1 MAAKDTVIPG
11 GAANQKRA
19 KFQNIRAIIIA
30 AVAVILFGGFAIW
43 VQRPKT
49 ETDTVAGGAV
59 DRLTDT
65 VARNPGDAESFKQ
78 LNDQVQGIEGALDD
92 GKKRDDDLQR
102 TMDELLN
109 AVRGENASEA
119 QMADEMELLTQ
130 QVLDLQRRL
139 TAREERPETA
149 RAPTPQSGPLGAG
162 QGGAVGASPA
172 PIGFGPRGRTSSE
185 LIEPTARR
193 SQQVINL
200 TSEAGAQAL
209 DAFDQAIN
217 GSLSETKEPKV
228 FDTAHYIP
236 ANAYAP
242 ARVLVGVDAATGRE
256 AQADPQAAVFQIT
269 GPARHVV
276 VDGEIQLT
284 DLTGCLVNGA
294 ATGNLSTERVTI
306 KLQKMTCPNPK
317 GGATEQMVEGHV
329 TQLGK
334 AGIRGTIVSRVG
346 DRLNKATIAGG
357 LSGLGR
363 AFGGV
368 AQGGVGIGGGGGII
382 QEVPNTEDLALAAGG
397 QAVAGAA
404 DTLAQYYIDQAK
416 AIQPVVSMPTGV
428 KVELVFISGFK
439 ARPTLSEEDR

>member
-1 MAAKDTVIPG
+1 MAGKDTIIPG
-11 GAANQKRA
+11 GASNQNRA
-19 KFQNIRAIIIA
+19 KSKNMRAIIIA
-30 AVAVILFGGFAIW
+30 VIFVVLFGGFAIW
-43 VQRPKT
+43 VQRPKA
-49 ETDTVAGGAV
+49 ETDAPAGGAV

-78 LNDQVQGIEGALDD
+78 LNDQVQGIEGALAE
-92 GKKRDDDLQR
+92 GKSRDDELQR
-102 TMDELLN
+102 SMDEVLS
-109 AVRGENASEA
+109 AVRGESASEE
-119 QMADEMELLTQ
+119 QLLEEMNLLAQ

-139 TAREERPETA
+139 TAQEERPETA
-149 RAPTPQSGPLGAG
+149 RAPTPQSGPLGVG
-162 QGGAVGASPA
+162 QGGFTDVSPA
-172 PIGFGPRGRTSSE
+172 PIGFGGQGRVTTE
-185 LIEPTARR
+185 LVEPTARR

-200 TSEAGAQAL
+200 ASEAGAAAVE
-209 DAFDQAIN
+209 AFDQAVN
-217 GSLSETKEPKV
+217 GSLSEAKEPKV
-228 FDTAHYIP
+228 FDTENYIP

-276 VDGEIQLT
+276 VNGEIQLT

-306 KLQKMTCPNPK
+306 KLQKMSCPNPD
-317 GGATEQMVEGHV
+317 GGVTEQTVEGHV

-334 AGIRGTIVSRVG
+334 AGIRGKIVSRVG
-346 DRLNKATIAGG
+346 DRLNKATVAGA

-363 AFGGV
+363 AFGGT
-368 AQGGVGIGGGGGII
+368 AQGGVGISGGGGII
-382 QEVPNTEDLALAAGG
+382 QEVPNTEELAIAAGG

-428 KVELVFISGFK
+428 EVELVFISGFK
-439 ARPTLSEEDR
+439 ARPTPTEDEE